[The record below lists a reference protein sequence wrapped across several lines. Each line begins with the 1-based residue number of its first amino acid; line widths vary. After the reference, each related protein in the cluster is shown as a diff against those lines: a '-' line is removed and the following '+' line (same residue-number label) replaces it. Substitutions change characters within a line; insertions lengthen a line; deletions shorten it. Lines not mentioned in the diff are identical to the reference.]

1 MVKDITN
8 SNMFNEVVNS
18 IYLQQPDKKYLDKK
32 LVFDI
37 SLVIKKYIKDNK
49 DVDNVAVSALDSLK
63 SAEISFISMLMNQ
76 ADMKGYVN
84 FSDKK

>member
-1 MVKDITN
+1 MDKYSFDGVVK
-8 SNMFNEVVNS
+8 NM
-18 IYLQQPDKKYLDKK
+18 YLQQPDKNYIDDK
-32 LVFDI
+32 LVIDI
-37 SLVIKKYIKDNK
+37 SLLIKEYIKNNQ
-49 DVDNVAVSALDSLK
+49 DVDHVAISALDSLK

>member
-1 MVKDITN
+1 MGEETFNDVVKKL
-8 SNMFNEVVNS
+8 
-18 IYLQQPDKKYLDKK
+18 YLQLPDKNYIDDK
-32 LVFDI
+32 LITDI

-49 DVDNVAVSALDSLK
+49 SLDNVAISALDSLK